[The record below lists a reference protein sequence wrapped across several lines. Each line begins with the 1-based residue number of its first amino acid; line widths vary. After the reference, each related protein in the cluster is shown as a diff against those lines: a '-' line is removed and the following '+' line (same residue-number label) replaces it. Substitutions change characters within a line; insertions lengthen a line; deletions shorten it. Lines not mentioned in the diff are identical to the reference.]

1 MGLFDMAKKLIG
13 TIPVIGPIIE
23 KGSSFIDMLPK
34 DDDKKTGAFG
44 GLYPQGYQAFEQ
56 PNAPRIP
63 LGVGRSARLGVRP
76 PDRGI
81 NEWRRY
87 MERFESAGRI
97 NSIVAGKVGNVV
109 AGRVGSRVGS
119 VRGGTPAR
127 PATSRTL
134 KA

>member
-1 MGLFDMAKKLIG
+1 MSLFNMAKKLIG
-13 TIPVIGPIIE
+13 NIPVIGPIVEI
-23 KGSSFIDMLPK
+23 GSSFIDMLPK

-87 MERFESAGRI
+87 MGRFKSAEDLNRI
-97 NSIVAGKVGNVV
+97 AAGKVGNVV
-109 AGRVGSRVGS
+109 AGQVTRAVSPVT
-119 VRGGTPAR
+119 GGTK
-127 PATSRTL
+127 TKISS
-134 KA
+134 KNKSIV